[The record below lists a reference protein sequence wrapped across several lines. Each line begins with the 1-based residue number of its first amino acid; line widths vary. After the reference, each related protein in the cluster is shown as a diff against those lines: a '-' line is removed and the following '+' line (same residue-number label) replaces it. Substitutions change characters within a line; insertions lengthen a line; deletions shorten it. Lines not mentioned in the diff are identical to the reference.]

1 MTTATAAHV
10 IGSSLTRVDGHLK
23 VTGAATYPL
32 DVILPGMA
40 HAVLVQSTVTSGRIL
55 AIDTTPAERA
65 PGVLAVLTQ
74 KNAPRLVQGPMTPIG
89 PSPPPPLQSDV
100 ILHFGQH
107 VALVVAE
114 TFEQAH
120 AAAPL
125 VSVTYEPGTAIVSI
139 DDPAAARLPNAWPGD
154 RSYGDAAAALASA
167 DFRVDATYVTPEN
180 TNNPLGLFATVAEW
194 RDDVL
199 TVHDTN
205 QWPHGVRESLAQT
218 FGIDVD
224 RIRVLTPFVGGAFGA
239 GLRVWPHVPLAVLAA
254 RVAKRPVKLTLT
266 RAQMF
271 TSIGHRPNSVQR
283 ISIGASRIGRL
294 LAIEHQAT
302 SSVGIGDDVLDP
314 VTMGTPESYACP
326 NVLIR
331 NTQVR
336 LHIPP
341 PGWMRAPGEAEGSFA
356 LESALDELAYELGI
370 DPLELRIRNHAEVD
384 RESGLKWSSDAT
396 LDCYRQGAARF
407 GWARRRP
414 TPRSMRDG
422 YALVGYGVARGA
434 LVAYQAPCVARASV
448 YRDGTAFVRSAA
460 TDIGTGTYTVM
471 TVIASDVLG
480 LAFDRVR
487 FGLGDTE
494 MPNSMQEGGSGLA
507 ASLGNAVDAA
517 CRSLLRAFVEL
528 VTNDERSRL
537 QGCRFEQVSARDGGL
552 SVTGDP
558 RRFESFAEI
567 LARRQ
572 LDELTRDG
580 ASTPP
585 VNTKTMV
592 PAGSFAAHFVEAHVD
607 ADLGTIRV
615 RRVVSAVDG
624 GRILNEKTARSQIIG
639 GVAGG
644 IGMALL
650 EETVSDHTGRLVN
663 ASFGDYLVAVS
674 ADVPDIDVLFVG
686 APDPLTATGAKGI
699 GELALTGMAAAIANA
714 VYHATGRR
722 VRSLPISVEKVLA
735 SDQSA

>member
-1 MTTATAAHV
+1 MTTATAPV
-10 IGSSLTRVDGHLK
+10 IASSLSRVDGHLK

-32 DVILPGMA
+32 DVLVPGMA

-55 AIDTTPAERA
+55 CIDTKSAEGA
-65 PGVLAVLTQ
+65 PGVLAVITHT
-74 KNAPRLVQGPMTPIG
+74 NVPRLVQGPMTPIG

-114 TFEQAH
+114 TFEQAR
-120 AAAPL
+120 AAASL
-125 VSVTYEPGTAIVSI
+125 VGVTYEPGTAIVSL

-154 RSYGDAAAALASA
+154 RTYGDVANALASA
-167 DFRVDATYVTPEN
+167 DVRVDATYVTAEN
-180 TNNPLGLFATVAEW
+180 TNNPLGLFSTVAEW
-194 RDDVL
+194 KDDFL

-218 FGIDVD
+218 FGIDVN

-254 RVAKRPVKLTLT
+254 RVTKRPVKLTLT

-283 ISIGASRIGRL
+283 ISIGASRSGRL
-294 LAIEHQAT
+294 VAIEHHAT
-302 SSVGIGDDVLDP
+302 SSLGIGDDVPDP

-326 NVLIR
+326 NVLVR

-356 LESALDELAYELGI
+356 LESALDELACELGI
-370 DPLELRIRNHAEVD
+370 DPLELRIRNHAQVD
-384 RESGLKWSSDAT
+384 RESGLRWSSDAT
-396 LDCYRQGAARF
+396 LECYRQGAARF
-407 GWARRRP
+407 GWTRRP
-414 TPRSMRDG
+414 AQPRSMRDG
-422 YALVGYGVARGA
+422 HAFVGYGMARGA
-434 LVAYQAPCVARASV
+434 LVSFQAPCIARATV
-448 YRDGTAFVRSAA
+448 YRDGKAFVRSAA

-471 TVIASDVLG
+471 TAVASEALG
-480 LAFDRVR
+480 VAFDRVR

-494 MPNSMQEGGSGLA
+494 MPNSMAEGGSGLA
-507 ASLGNAVDAA
+507 ASLGNAVHAA
-517 CRSLLRAFVEL
+517 WRSLLKAFVGL
-528 VTNDERSRL
+528 VGNDRRSPL
-537 QGCRFEQVSARDGGL
+537 YGCRLERVTAGDGGL
-552 SVTGDP
+552 HVNGDP
-558 RRFESFAEI
+558 RRFETYAEI
-567 LARRQ
+567 LARLQ

-585 VNTKTMV
+585 VNTKTTV

-650 EETVSDHTGRLVN
+650 EENVSDHTGRIVN
-663 ASFGDYLVAVS
+663 ASFGDYLVAVN
-674 ADVPDIDVLFVG
+674 ADVPDIDVVFVG
-686 APDPLTATGAKGI
+686 SPDPLTATGAKGI
-699 GELALTGMAAAIANA
+699 GELALTGMAAAVANA

-735 SDQSA
+735 E